1 MFVGYTV
8 AFLCIA
14 VCMIGIL
21 FYTWFFPPST
31 HVINYVT
38 LSDFQALFY
47 RGVLFVE
54 VNKFYYELAI
64 ILLCEK
70 AFLK

>member
-1 MFVGYTV
+1 M

-21 FYTWFFPPST
+21 FYTCSPPPPT
-31 HVINYVT
+31 QVINYVS

-47 RGVLFVE
+47 RKVLFVE

-64 ILLCEK
+64 ILLREK
-70 AFLK
+70 AFFK